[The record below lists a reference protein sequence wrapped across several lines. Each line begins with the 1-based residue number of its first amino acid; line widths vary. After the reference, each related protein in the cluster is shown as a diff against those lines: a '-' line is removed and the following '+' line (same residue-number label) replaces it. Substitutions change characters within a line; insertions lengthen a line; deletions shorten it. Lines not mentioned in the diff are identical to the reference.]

1 MEVDL
6 LEGSWGEVVMM
17 VGRGCGELSL
27 VGAPREAGL
36 LHTLQD
42 SGKVVEVEVVEMV
55 VEEMDSH

>member
-1 MEVDL
+1 M
-6 LEGSWGEVVMM
+6 EGSWGEVVMM

-55 VEEMDSH
+55 VEEVDSH